1 MQLIII
7 KSNRTAT
14 THVNFQRREGYMVNN
29 NNKKYLIDQNG
40 GDDDGRKQES

>member
-14 THVNFQRREGYMVNN
+14 THVNFQRRKGYMVNN
-29 NNKKYLIDQNG
+29 NNEHLIDQNC